1 MPSRTKSSST
11 AKLAVG
17 IDMGGTTVKYGVV
30 RGHEIIEE
38 LEPLPTPAFK
48 GPKPLL
54 KELTVR
60 INELKSKHKG
70 IAAVGMG
77 VPGFADIT
85 KGYVHELSN
94 VPGWNRVE
102 VSQILTG
109 GTGLPSFVENDANAM
124 CYAEYLHGAGQGSTN
139 MIAVTL
145 GTGVGGGLVLNGQL
159 YRGSTF
165 GAGEIG
171 QMGIDYQGVTGEHGN
186 IGALEKYVGNREVTA
201 LARELYAQARCR
213 VASEDCE
220 PRALSNAA
228 RRGDPI
234 AVRVWDIF
242 TTQLA
247 AGLCS
252 CVWLL
257 NPDRIVIG
265 GGIAKAGNIVFA
277 PLKAKMSAQLAKSFR
292 SNLKIVAAK
301 FGNDAGII
309 GSAAVALDLATRKK

>member
-1 MPSRTKSSST
+1 MST
-11 AKLAVG
+11 RITSASLAIG

-30 RGHEIIEE
+30 RGHEILDERPE
-38 LEPLPTPAFK
+38 LPTPAYK

-54 KELTVR
+54 KELCAR
-60 INELKSKHKG
+60 INDLRKKHKG
-70 IAAVGMG
+70 ITAVGMG

-85 KGYVHELSN
+85 RGYVHELTN
-94 VPGWNRVE
+94 VPGWQRVH
-102 VSQILTG
+102 VSRALTA
-109 GTGLPSFVENDANAM
+109 GTGLPSYVENDANAM
-124 CYAEYLHGAGQGSTN
+124 CYGEFLHGAGKGAEN

-145 GTGVGGGLVLNGQL
+145 GTGVGGGLILNGAL

-171 QMGIDYQGVTGEHGN
+171 QMGIDYAGRIGEHGN

-201 LARELYAQARCR
+201 RARELYAKARCR
-213 VASEDCE
+213 VAAEDCE
-220 PRALSNAA
+220 PRALSASA

-234 AVRVWDIF
+234 ALKVWDEF
-242 TTQLA
+242 TTHLA

-252 CVWLL
+252 VVWLL

-265 GGIAKAGNIVFA
+265 GGIARAGKLLID
-277 PLKAKMSAQLAKSFR
+277 PLKAKLRAQLAESFR
-292 SNLKIVAAK
+292 SKLKVVPAK

-309 GSAAVALDLATRKK
+309 GSAAVALDLARRG